1 MPTSDQVE
9 RQVVEQLESLGVKY
23 EMFEIDPDFADTAAF
38 CEKYDFPMEKSGN
51 TIVVTSKRGQKKHC
65 ACIVAATDRLD
76 VNKRV
81 KGLMEVSRASF
92 AGAEETMDLTG
103 MMIGGVTPFG
113 LPGGLPVY
121 ADAKLRA
128 LDYVILGGGSRS
140 SKLKL
145 APSELDKLPNL
156 EFIEGLSLPPRDY
169 V

>member
-1 MPTSDQVE
+1 MTSTDEIE
-9 RQVVEQLESLGVKY
+9 RKVIAQMESLGVRY

-38 CEKYDFPMEKSGN
+38 CEKYGFPMEKSGN
-51 TIVVTSKRGQKKHC
+51 TIVVASKRGQKKHC

-81 KGLMEVSRASF
+81 KGLMGVSRASF
-92 AGAEETMDLTG
+92 AGAEETMELTG

-113 LPGGLPVY
+113 LPSELPIY
-121 ADAKLRA
+121 ADAKLSG
-128 LDYVILGGGSRS
+128 LDYVIIGGGSRS

-156 EFIEGLSLPPRDY
+156 EFIDGLSMA
-169 V
+169 